1 MCEGH
6 GCCRTGGCSAR
17 VGWACVAARAHLCAA
32 KVNELEPQRR
42 RVDEQVVGLQ
52 VSVAD
57 ALRVNVLESLERLI
71 EVDAHVINWKAL
83 PLLLEAERNG
93 ADGVGQK
100 VHHEVQIRLVALAP
114 TVQREKPCEGAGS
127 GKGFAAQFQGAL

>member
-1 MCEGH
+1 M
-6 GCCRTGGCSAR
+6 
-17 VGWACVAARAHLCAA
+17 
-32 KVNELEPQRR
+32 
-42 RVDEQVVGLQ
+42 
-52 VSVAD
+52 
-57 ALRVNVLESLERLI
+57 NVLESLERLI

-114 TVQREKPCEGAGS
+114 TVQREGARSSFGCEGSNLVGRSSAFRAHGAH
-127 GKGFAAQFQGAL
+127 GFSKL